1 MNGGMFSR
9 SGVNSPELREDSL
22 LQAQVLVS
30 VLLHQ
35 GPLPLDGVLHAA
47 AHGLGQLGADLL
59 LGSLQLDPQGLLVLE
74 LSGGEEEVKTLE
86 EGGGTEQVKEDE
98 EEEEVEEE
106 EENMEEEKEEVE
118 ENKKEVEEEEEN
130 MEEEEVVEKVQE
142 EEGVE

>member
-1 MNGGMFSR
+1 MNGGIFSR
-9 SGVNSPELREDSL
+9 SGANSPELREDSL

-35 GPLPLDGVLHAA
+35 GPLPLDGVVHAA

-86 EGGGTEQVKEDE
+86 EGGGTEQVKE
-98 EEEEVEEE
+98 E
-106 EENMEEEKEEVE
+106 EENMEQEEEVE
-118 ENKKEVEEEEEN
+118 RRCRKRKRREWSRRKRGRK
-130 MEEEEVVEKVQE
+130 
-142 EEGVE
+142 GSG